1 MPSFFHP
8 EKPDV
13 SLRAWDDVDTTRDL
27 IFNNVKNEVTKRY
40 PVESADL
47 RLELANVDYAKP
59 KRYTLEEQR
68 QAIVNRG
75 NVDQPLVGEWR
86 LYNKNTNE
94 LLGKSK
100 KVVARVPYLTDRGTF
115 ILNGSEWSLGTQ
127 QRLRPGVYSRKKA
140 NGELESHANLLPG
153 TGRSFR
159 MFMEPETG
167 RFRFQIGQGFVP
179 AYPILKALGT
189 TDQQLAESWGP
200 AIMEA
205 NRTDADF
212 NLARAYSKFADAKTR
227 TTFPD
232 PAAGIRAIFTKAE
245 VDPNVVQRTLG
256 KPYKNLNGEALTR
269 ALQKLLHVSQGKEEE
284 DDRDSQSNQVAYGPE
299 DLIPERVKKDAGGIV
314 RSTMWKLART
324 KDPSKIPSNLH
335 GRQILAA
342 ITASG
347 VGQTLQEISPIEI
360 NDQLYRV
367 TRMGVGGIPSDQA
380 IPDEARNV
388 HPSQMGLIDIVKTQ
402 ESNKIGVDVRATKD
416 SYKGSDGAIYRKV
429 LDKTGKEKF
438 VNAVDMAAATI
449 AFPDEDKNDQ
459 VVRAIRNGKI
469 TNVSPKEVD
478 YWIPHGDSLFTL
490 TSLLVPALSSVKGG
504 RLLMGGKFFTQ
515 ALSLDKPEAPLVK
528 GLSSSGE
535 TFERLAG
542 KASGAM
548 YSDHEGVITKV
559 TPSSITIRTPD
570 GKEVDKQLYNNF
582 VYNQKSLMHNT
593 PKVKV
598 GDQVKPGDLLA
609 YSNFTDQ
616 NGDFSPGTNLRVAY
630 LPLEGTYEDSLLI
643 SQSAAKK
650 LSSLHMY
657 PLKFNKQDGDEVSR
671 NKFLGIFPAKYTK
684 EQLSK
689 LDENGVIKPGS
700 IVNPGDPVVLAVGT
714 QQPGTDKGIL
724 KQSRNWFV
732 DRSMEWDGTNP
743 GQVIDAGGKDDLKIT
758 VKTVNPMNKADKLTN
773 RGASKGV
780 IAEPLPDDQ
789 MPRDKDG
796 KPFELVINPL
806 SVISRCYDDQTE
818 FYTNRGWMKG
828 ADVLPDD
835 TLLCWDPVTQNTEI
849 HKQLEPMYVQD
860 YEGELLH
867 NASKVVDLCVTPN
880 HKMWARC
887 NFPGARWQETTAE
900 RLFGHNWYIPTA
912 GNPTTGEVETPFELP
927 PIDGPTEQKD
937 SFTKPIVIDAG
948 DWAEFLGWFLAEGS
962 TSWKNVP
969 GEPKEFKTHIS
980 QCIAVNPDKVAKIK
994 ALLERLP
1001 FNFHYNPTNKQFHI
1015 NGKRLTTYCRQ
1026 FGKSRD
1032 KWIPEWLFQQ
1042 PYHIRQRFLDAVWAG
1057 DGNVGINQQGAK
1069 YSRIKTNSQALM
1081 DGIQRLLLLQGIC
1094 SSVTWCPPD
1103 PRYPLCGPM
1112 WYVGV
1117 HFKKNKDRLLA
1128 GHNWKL
1134 IDYNGKVYCPTVPT
1148 GYVFV
1153 RRNGKVCIAGNTN
1166 PMVLAETLLGKIA
1179 RKTGKPYELPPF
1191 RKDSL
1196 VDYTLAELKKA
1207 GLPETETIYDP
1218 VSNRNIPNVFTGEQF
1233 IMKLAHMA
1241 DDKWSARDSGIYTM
1255 DNTPASGSLGQSKR
1269 VGGLELNALV
1279 SSGATNVLRDF
1290 KLVRGQR
1297 NDEYWQTLRTGGTPK
1312 IPTENFVYRK
1322 FLNMLRASGVQ
1333 VKEGNDKLEVLP
1345 LTDRH
1350 ADELIGN
1357 RYHTSGDAVS
1367 IRDDRA
1373 VPGGLYDLT
1382 LTGGRDG
1389 NRWSGIKLATP
1400 LPNPIM
1406 EDPIIRLLRTTGPKF
1421 QEMLASE
1428 NGPQKIKDSLAQ
1440 LNVDA
1445 EIESAKND
1453 IKSGKLSARTNAVKR
1468 LRTLTMLKEQGIKP
1482 EELMLS
1488 KVPVIPPKFRPLA
1501 VMNGMQLSSDSNLL
1515 YKDLWEANQAYS
1527 EVKDSLG
1534 DAGAGDERLT
1544 LYNSLKAISGMGEPV
1559 NPKNQEKG
1567 VAGLLV
1573 HIFGKG
1579 ASKTGLFQRKLLAGT
1594 VDSVARGVI
1603 TPDTNLNIDEIG
1615 LPEEYAWELYRPYI
1629 MRRLAKRY
1637 NLGGVAGSQVPMT
1650 DLAKW
1655 IIDRN
1660 PKAKEAL
1667 LEEIKERPV
1676 IYSRA
1681 PVWHKYGILGGK
1693 PVLIPGN
1700 AIKLSPLNYPGMGG
1714 DNDGDAINI
1723 HVPSMP
1729 EAVKDVYEKML
1740 PSRMLRQPADYK
1752 LIHLPRQEYLIGLWS
1767 ATRSPKGE
1775 TREFDSKES
1784 ALAAYNRGEIT
1795 LRTPIKIHGK

>member
-13 SLRAWDDVDTTRDL
+13 SLRSWDDVDTTRNL
-27 IFNNVKNEVTKRY
+27 IFDNVKNEVTKRY
-40 PVESADL
+40 PVESADF

-59 KRYTLEEQR
+59 KRYTLDEQR

-86 LYNKNTNE
+86 LFNKNTNE
-94 LLGKSK
+94 LLGKSR

-127 QRLRPGVYSRKKA
+127 QRLRPGVYARKKA

-179 AYPILKALGT
+179 AYPILKALGAS
-189 TDQQLAESWGP
+189 DQQLSDAWGAP
-200 AIMEA
+200 IMEA

-212 NLARAYSKFADAKTR
+212 NLTRAYSKFADAKTR
-227 TTFPD
+227 TTYPD

-245 VDPNVVQRTLG
+245 VDPNVAQRTLG
-256 KPYKNLNGEALTR
+256 KPYKNLSGEALTR
-269 ALQKLLHVSQGKEEE
+269 ALQKLLHISQGKEEE

-299 DLIPERVKKDAGGIV
+299 DLIPERVKKDAGGV
-314 RSTMWKLART
+314 LRSTMWKLART
-324 KDPSKIPSNLH
+324 RDPSKIPSNLH
-335 GRQILAA
+335 GKQILAA

-402 ESNKIGVDVRATKD
+402 ESNKIGVDVRATQD

-429 LDKTGKEKF
+429 LDKAGKEKF

-449 AFPDEDKNDQ
+449 AFPDEDKTDQ
-459 VVRAIRNGKI
+459 VVRAIKNGKI
-469 TNVSPKEVD
+469 TNVSPSEVD

-528 GLSSSGE
+528 GIGSSGSTYE
-535 TFERLAG
+535 KLAG
-542 KASGAM
+542 KASGAV
-548 YSDHEGVITKV
+548 YSDHDAVVTKV
-559 TPSSITIRTPD
+559 TPNSITLRTPD
-570 GKEVDKQLYNNF
+570 GQLIDKQLYNNF

-593 PKVKV
+593 PKVSV
-598 GDQVKPGDLLA
+598 GQTVKPGDLLA
-609 YSNFTDQ
+609 YSNFTDS
-616 NGDFSPGTNLRVAY
+616 NGDFAPGTNLRVAY

-650 LSSLHMY
+650 LASLHMY

-684 EQLSK
+684 AQLTN
-689 LDENGVIKPGS
+689 LDENGIIKPGS

-806 SVISRCYDDQTE
+806 SVVSR
-818 FYTNRGWMKG
+818 
-828 ADVLPDD
+828 
-835 TLLCWDPVTQNTEI
+835 
-849 HKQLEPMYVQD
+849 
-860 YEGELLH
+860 
-867 NASKVVDLCVTPN
+867 
-880 HKMWARC
+880 
-887 NFPGARWQETTAE
+887 
-900 RLFGHNWYIPTA
+900 
-912 GNPTTGEVETPFELP
+912 
-927 PIDGPTEQKD
+927 
-937 SFTKPIVIDAG
+937 
-948 DWAEFLGWFLAEGS
+948 
-962 TSWKNVP
+962 
-969 GEPKEFKTHIS
+969 
-980 QCIAVNPDKVAKIK
+980 
-994 ALLERLP
+994 
-1001 FNFHYNPTNKQFHI
+1001 
-1015 NGKRLTTYCRQ
+1015 
-1026 FGKSRD
+1026 
-1032 KWIPEWLFQQ
+1032 
-1042 PYHIRQRFLDAVWAG
+1042 
-1057 DGNVGINQQGAK
+1057 
-1069 YSRIKTNSQALM
+1069 
-1081 DGIQRLLLLQGIC
+1081 
-1094 SSVTWCPPD
+1094 
-1103 PRYPLCGPM
+1103 
-1112 WYVGV
+1112 
-1117 HFKKNKDRLLA
+1117 
-1128 GHNWKL
+1128 
-1134 IDYNGKVYCPTVPT
+1134 
-1148 GYVFV
+1148 
-1153 RRNGKVCIAGNTN
+1153 TN
-1166 PMVLAETLLGKIA
+1166 PMVLAEALLGKIA

-1196 VDYTLAELKKA
+1196 IDYTLAELKKS
-1207 GLPETETIYDP
+1207 GLSETETVYDP
-1218 VSNRNIPNVFTGEQF
+1218 VSNRHIPNVFTGEQF

-1297 NDEYWQTLRTGGTPK
+1297 NDEYWQTIRTGGQPK

-1333 VKEGNDKLEVLP
+1333 VREGNDKLEVLP
-1345 LTDRH
+1345 LTDKY

-1357 RYHTSGDAVS
+1357 RFHTSGDAVS

-1373 VPGGLYDLT
+1373 VPGGLYDLS

-1406 EDPIIRLLRTTGPKF
+1406 EDPIIRLLHLTGPKF
-1421 QEMLASE
+1421 QELLASE

-1440 LNVDA
+1440 INIEAD
-1445 EIESAKND
+1445 IESAKND
-1453 IKSGKLSARTNAVKR
+1453 IKNGSLSSRTNAVKR
-1468 LRTLTMLKEQGIKP
+1468 LRTLTMLQEKGIRP

-1515 YKDLWEANQAYS
+1515 YKDLWEANQSYA
-1527 EVKDSLG
+1527 EVKEALG
-1534 DAGAGDERLT
+1534 DAGAGEERVT
-1544 LYNSLKAISGMGEPV
+1544 LYNSLKAISGLGEPV

-1637 NLGGVAGSQVPMT
+1637 NLGGVSGSQVPMT

-1700 AIKLSPLNYPGMGG
+1700 AIKLSPMNYPGMGG

-1740 PSRMLRQPADYK
+1740 PSRMLRQPADFK
-1752 LIHLPRQEYLIGLWS
+1752 LIHVPRQEYLIGLWS
-1767 ATRSPKGE
+1767 ATRAAKGE
-1775 TREFDSKES
+1775 THEFATEAD

-1795 LRTPIKIHGK
+1795 LRTPVKIHGK